1 MDYQFRDVITTIM
14 TELYAGD
21 VTFVKSTNHM
31 TRVLVDDGPE
41 NGMRIFSQNGIL
53 LIKALIPKAVRITI
67 YIPDSV
73 NILKL
78 NASTAD
84 FSLQNVMLTSVTCV
98 TNGDFSMKGGRVNG
112 LLELRLDDGHV
123 ILDDGTIRGMN
134 IQMGCGYVEGRRLLL
149 MGNNMIYTDNGRMK
163 FTLNG
168 YTVNYVVSAGSG
180 VNAEEDVIINSKP
193 LSAYEGSMH
202 NHDAAWLLLA
212 GTLAEPAEFTITKL

>member
-14 TELYAGD
+14 TDLYGGD

-31 TRVLVDDGPE
+31 TRVLVDEGPE
-41 NGMRIFSQNGIL
+41 NGMRVFSQNGIL
-53 LIKALIPKAVRITI
+53 LIKALIPKAVRITV

-78 NASTAD
+78 NAATAD
-84 FSLQNVMLTSVTCV
+84 FTLHGVMLTSVTCV

-123 ILDDGTIRGMN
+123 VLDEGTIRGMN
-134 IQMGCGYVEGRRLLL
+134 IQMGCGFVEGRKLLL
-149 MGNNMIYTDNGRMK
+149 LGNNVIYTDNGRMK
-163 FTLNG
+163 LSLNG
-168 YTVNYVVSAGSG
+168 YTVNYVISAGSG
-180 VNAEEDVIINSKP
+180 VNDEEDVIINSKP
-193 LSAYEGSMH
+193 LSAYAGSMH

-212 GTLAEPAEFTITKL
+212 GKLAEPAEFSIVKL